1 MQGKVIKIIADLF
14 TIFSDG
20 KVYECSARGK
30 LKKEK
35 IVVGDNVEFSASE
48 NIIESVQ
55 ERKNILVRPPVSNID
70 KMLIVLASVP
80 KPDFVLIDKLIIRC
94 FKDNITPYIV
104 INKCD
109 INDSEFIKSVH
120 DEYDNVVEKVFEI
133 SALNREGLSELV
145 GEIAGSLTCLA
156 GQSAVGKSELTL
168 ALGGN
173 AQTGELS
180 KKINR
185 GKNTTRHCEIN
196 ILKDNVL
203 TIDTP
208 GFSKLKLDDIK
219 YTLLMTYYPDFYP
232 YLNECKFLPCA
243 HKHEKEQ
250 DCGVKRAV
258 NVCKIN
264 KNRYNRY
271 IEIYDELKTDWEKM
285 YDWLQ

>member
-14 TIFSDG
+14 FVLSNG
-20 KVYECSARGK
+20 KLYECSARGK
-30 LKKEK
+30 LKKDK
-35 IVVGDNVEFSASE
+35 IVVGDEVEFSDSD
-48 NIIESVQ
+48 NIIEKVFK
-55 ERKNILVRPPVSNID
+55 RKNILVRPPVSNID

-80 KPDFVLIDKLIIRC
+80 QPDFILVDKLIVKC
-94 FKDNITPYIV
+94 FKYNITPYIV

-109 INDSEFIKSVH
+109 INKQDFIDCVH
-120 DEYDNVVEKVFEI
+120 DEYDNVVEKVIEI
-133 SALNREGLSELV
+133 SALTREGLSELV
-145 GEIAGSLTCLA
+145 DIIKGSVTCLA

-168 ALGGN
+168 ALGGK
-173 AQTGELS
+173 AEVGELS

-196 ILKDNVL
+196 ILSDGVM

-208 GFSKLKLDDIK
+208 GFSRLELEDVK
-219 YTLLMTYYPDFYP
+219 YTELMTFYPDFYP
-232 YLNECKFLPCA
+232 YLNECKFTPCT
-243 HKHEKEQ
+243 HKHEKDC

-271 IEIYDELKTDWEKM
+271 IEIYDELKTYWEKM
-285 YDWLQ
+285 YD